1 VDDTQKKQLSF
12 KENLGYFLAASFEV
26 YATFVN
32 GFLIVFMT
40 DIIGTPAWIA
50 GAIFLACRLFDAIND
65 PMMGLLAD
73 ATKPRKIGKYRLWL
87 FIGAPLTWLFS
98 SFCFVAIGGS
108 VTRSSVFCGLM
119 YLGYGVAA
127 TIYQV
132 PYGAMLPAMTTNPGE
147 RATLGSL
154 REFCSGI
161 IAVILSAV
169 IVPVILYFGNGEMN
183 AAGYRNSA
191 FLFCFIGFVLLW
203 IGALLLK
210 ERNIVTSSAKF
221 SLKRQM
227 HAFTQ
232 NKYLIC
238 LILALFF
245 AMLGSISK
253 TVFAAYFGRH
263 YLQNTRLISTL
274 LSSHSIMTV
283 LLLPTVPLLLKK
295 FQKKTLMVIG
305 LVCSVLSGIVLI
317 FAQKDITLI
326 VTGYLLGGV
335 QRAYLIAVIW
345 AVLPDLID
353 YSEWKVGIRANG
365 LVFALA
371 PFVIKAASAIMTQM
385 TGIVLSSLGYVGT
398 QPVQAES
405 VQVGIYWANCL
416 IPLIFASIAL
426 LLLVFGYKYTPEMAR
441 QVANELPEKRRLAGI
456 SVQAQG

>member
-1 VDDTQKKQLSF
+1 MEATQGKLSF
-12 KENLGYFLAASFEV
+12 KEQLGYFLAASFEV

-40 DIIGTPAWIA
+40 DIVGTPAWIA

-65 PMMGLLAD
+65 PMMGLMAD

-87 FIGAPLTWLFS
+87 FIGAPLIWIFS
-98 SFCFVAIGGS
+98 SLCFINIGGTVARAS
-108 VTRSSVFCGLM
+108 IFCGVM

-132 PYGAMLPAMTTNPGE
+132 PYGAMLPAMTNDPAE
-147 RATLGSL
+147 RAMLGSL

-161 IAVILSAV
+161 IAVILSAA
-169 IVPVILYFGNGEMN
+169 IVPVILRFGGGQMN
-183 AAGYRNSA
+183 AVGYRNAA
-191 FLFCFIGFVLLW
+191 FLFCTIGFILLV
-203 IGALLLK
+203 IGAVLLK
-210 ERNIVTSSAKF
+210 ERNIVTSHAKF
-221 SLKRQM
+221 SLKKQM

-232 NKYLIC
+232 NSYLIC

-253 TVFAAYFGRH
+253 TVFAAYFGNH
-263 YLQNTRLISTL
+263 YLQNPKLISTL

-283 LLLPTVPLLLKK
+283 VLLPTVPLLLRKIE
-295 FQKKTLMVIG
+295 KKTLMTVG
-305 LVCSVLSGIVLI
+305 LLCSVLSGIVLI
-317 FAQKDITLI
+317 FAEKNITAI
-326 VTGYLLGGV
+326 VIGYLLGGV

-371 PFVIKAASAIMTQM
+371 PFVIKAASAITTQM
-385 TGIVLSSLGYVGT
+385 SGVILSALGYNGLIPV
-398 QPVQAES
+398 QPVH
-405 VQVGIYWANCL
+405 VQQGIYWANCM
-416 IPLIFASIAL
+416 IPLVFSVLAL
-426 LLLVFGYKYTPEMAR
+426 ALLVFGYRYTPEMAKK
-441 QVANELPEKRRLAGI
+441 VAAELPEKRRLAGV
-456 SVQAQG
+456 SVEAQA